1 MLIPMKRYN
10 IHNINNAYIYNLY
23 TNEIFYK
30 NVLGCGADG
39 LIFRK
44 KRRGTE
50 NAKKQR
56 MSDAKKYAQE
66 IKNHNE
72 KNVTFYTSRNLIFA
86 SMNFK
91 VALI

>member
-10 IHNINNAYIYNLY
+10 IHNINNAYIYNLYIY

-50 NAKKQR
+50 NAKK
-56 MSDAKKYAQE
+56 
-66 IKNHNE
+66 
-72 KNVTFYTSRNLIFA
+72 
-86 SMNFK
+86 
-91 VALI
+91 